1 MGMGVIE
8 RGNPTCMPMECD
20 FKTDSQER
28 DTRISL
34 VEEEIGSIECSPSFM
49 PGLAWPDIC
58 PHTTPSSCEVCDDPL
73 VYWRTQ
79 ERWEG

>member
-1 MGMGVIE
+1 MAFQCDCLGLVLFLLKNHNAQDLETSHKVELGVME
-8 RGNPTCMPMECD
+8 RGNLTYMLMECS

-49 PGLAWPDIC
+49 PGLA
-58 PHTTPSSCEVCDDPL
+58 
-73 VYWRTQ
+73 
-79 ERWEG
+79 